1 MSEALLEE
9 VVKWLKQIPV
19 PVSAEV
25 EVPLREEDV
34 DIQAMR
40 GLCDA
45 QLLQLGFDK
54 MGHRSKIILAASAKS
69 VVAPLAPVV
78 PSPSMVRV
86 ATTVSK
92 PRKVP
97 TLKAAALLKAV
108 QDLIANDPK
117 VADTIEDAPL
127 QGRAVFAPTFL
138 SYNWKGMD
146 ERMVQYAGGISY

>member
-1 MSEALLEE
+1 MREALEK

-25 EVPLREEDV
+25 EIRLRKKDV

-69 VVAPLAPVV
+69 VVAPLVPV
-78 PSPSMVRV
+78 
-86 ATTVSK
+86 
-92 PRKVP
+92 
-97 TLKAAALLKAV
+97 AL
-108 QDLIANDPK
+108 
-117 VADTIEDAPL
+117 
-127 QGRAVFAPTFL
+127 
-138 SYNWKGMD
+138 WKETQTGS
-146 ERMVQYAGGISY
+146 RRLNRSALG

>member
-1 MSEALLEE
+1 M
-9 VVKWLKQIPV
+9 KQIRV

-25 EVPLREEDV
+25 EVRLREEDV
-34 DIQAMR
+34 DIQGVR

-45 QLLQLGFDK
+45 QLLQLDFDK

-78 PSPSMVRV
+78 PSPSTVRA

-92 PRKVP
+92 PRNLP

-108 QDLIANDPK
+108 QDLIANDYK
-117 VADTIEDAPL
+117 VADTI
-127 QGRAVFAPTFL
+127 Q
-138 SYNWKGMD
+138 
-146 ERMVQYAGGISY
+146 QQQQQQQQQQCH